1 MMSFSELAA
10 KKDIFPRKKNKL
22 RYSFIITHDG
32 GRIINRLKL
41 LVCISM
47 ILAFLACGR
56 NEPLSTY
63 EPKSPQEA
71 ALKSVL
77 LEFQHG
83 VNTHNA
89 EKIESLIHEDAS
101 IMVGRERK
109 ILSKAAYRKILPK
122 RLADNPPIAL
132 GKPKIKISGDT
143 AEVKIYLT
151 RGSFDGLVVY
161 DMRLENSQWYIHSW
175 RY

>member
-1 MMSFSELAA
+1 MF
-10 KKDIFPRKKNKL
+10 KQ
-22 RYSFIITHDG
+22 
-32 GRIINRLKL
+32 
-41 LVCISM
+41 LVIVSM
-47 ILAFLACGR
+47 ILSLLSCGR
-56 NEPLSTY
+56 NEPLSAY

-77 LEFQHG
+77 LEFQDG

-122 RLADNPPIAL
+122 RLADNPPVAL
-132 GKPKIKISGDT
+132 GKPKIKITGDT

-151 RGSFDGLVVY
+151 RGDFGGLVVY
-161 DMRLENSQWYIHSW
+161 NMKQENSQWYIQSW
-175 RY
+175 KY